1 VAQVLYHNVPM
12 VDLAQS
18 KPLVI
23 LQVVTMEMQDLWAF
37 NKVHLWLQH
46 QHHEHNQFKCN
57 NQNKD
62 HKLYRLLLV
71 HNVQMNL

>member
-1 VAQVLYHNVPM
+1 VAQVLYHNAPM
-12 VDLAQS
+12 VDLLQS

-37 NKVHLWLQH
+37 NKVHPWLQH
-46 QHHEHNQFKCN
+46 QRHDHNQSKCN
-57 NQNKD
+57 NNKD